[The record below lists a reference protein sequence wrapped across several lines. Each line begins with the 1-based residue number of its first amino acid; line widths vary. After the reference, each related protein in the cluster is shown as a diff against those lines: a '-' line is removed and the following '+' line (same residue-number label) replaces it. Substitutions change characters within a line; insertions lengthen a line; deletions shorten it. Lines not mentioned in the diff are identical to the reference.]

1 MTNYM
6 SNEKVT
12 IIHLIVE
19 LIKKILYKM
28 SYFPEPYNRNKNE
41 IKVGEDSFNYATKF
55 DLKDLKMQQV
65 SIHQILLKVLLYL
78 A

>member
-19 LIKKILYKM
+19 LIKKMLYKM

-41 IKVGEDSFNYATKF
+41 IKVG
-55 DLKDLKMQQV
+55 
-65 SIHQILLKVLLYL
+65 
-78 A
+78 